1 MTYLLNI
8 NSPFLQKEE
17 INKIINE
24 SDNVVKFSMDYEGI
38 DDVITECGYSSFI
51 DSNKVIIVHD
61 FKFIEENSKILKYL
75 DNQNKDVKLII
86 NCKNL
91 DKRNNIFK
99 SMKDKVTFIEIK
111 ELSPMEKNT
120 IISNYCKKNNIKI
133 DYLSINYLLENN
145 MNDIDLVILEID
157 KLSTISKSIN
167 MELINNYA
175 SLIIPDETFNL
186 CDAIVEK
193 KTKKIK
199 ELLEDFV
206 ITKKEVIPFN
216 SLLAM
221 QYRYI
226 YAVKKTNKSP
236 AYLAKLFNSKSD
248 FPLKKAYTRQNMY
261 SLQELENILTKIAEV
276 DIKLKS
282 GTYDDYSILKNLISN
297 IL

>member
-1 MTYLLNI
+1 MIYLLNVS
-8 NSPFLQKEE
+8 SPFLLKEE
-17 INKIINE
+17 INKIIDTN
-24 SDNVVKFSMDYEGI
+24 DNLIKYNMDEANI
-38 DDVITECGYSSFI
+38 DDIIMECGYYSFI
-51 DSNKVIIVHD
+51 DTNKTIIVND
-61 FKFIEENSKILKYL
+61 FKLIEENSKILKYI
-75 DNQNKDVKLII
+75 DNPNKDVKLIL

-91 DKRNNIFK
+91 DKRNKLFK
-99 SMKDKVTFIEIK
+99 DIKDKVEFIEIK
-111 ELSPMEKNT
+111 ELTPKEKSDK
-120 IISNYCKKNNIKI
+120 IQKYCKNSNIKI

-145 MNDIDLVILEID
+145 LNDIDLVILEID
-157 KLSTISKSIN
+157 KLSTISKNIN

-199 ELLEDFV
+199 ELLEDFI

-226 YAVKKTNKSP
+226 YAVKKINKSP

-248 FPLKKAYTRQNMY
+248 FPFKKAYTRQNMY

-282 GTYDDYSILKNLISN
+282 GTCDDYSILKNLISN

>member
-8 NSPFLQKEE
+8 NSPYLQKEE
-17 INKIINE
+17 INKIISE
-24 SDNVVKFSMDYEGI
+24 SDNVVKFSMDDYKV

-51 DSNKVIIVHD
+51 DTNKAIIVND
-61 FKFIEENSKILKYL
+61 FQFIEENNKILKYL
-75 DNQNKDVKLII
+75 DNQNNDVTLII

-91 DKRNNIFK
+91 DKRNNLFK
-99 SMKDKVTFIEIK
+99 AMKDKVTFIEIK
-111 ELSPMEKNT
+111 ELTPNEKNT
-120 IISNYCKKNNIKI
+120 IILNYCKKNNIKI

-145 MNDIDLVILEID
+145 MNDIDLVILEIN
-157 KLSTISKSIN
+157 KISTISKNIN
-167 MELINNYA
+167 MEVINKYA
-175 SLIIPDETFNL
+175 SLIIPDETFSL

-199 ELLEDFV
+199 DLLDDF
-206 ITKKEVIPFN
+206 IATKKEVIPFN

-226 YAVKKTNKSP
+226 YAVKITSKSP
-236 AYLAKLFNSKSD
+236 ASLVKLFDVKSD
-248 FPLKKAYTRQNMY
+248 YPFKKASTRQNMY
-261 SLQELENILTKIAEV
+261 SIKELENILIMIAET

-282 GTYDDYSILKNLISN
+282 GIYDDYSILKNLITN